1 MASTL
6 DLDDRLVPNSDVKMA
21 EGTDLALFDLRLVH
35 DHFDRALLQDD
46 DVDLKAYLDAYNE
59 LYKFFQLMGS
69 VFGFVSS
76 DLKQKIDI
84 LIALMDKDDQN
95 YTTVRSM
102 IQYEKK
108 NKMLDKDDSNNGAR
122 TLLRLHRGLDFIREF
137 LRQLGDLSDSD
148 KTSSCC
154 QDAYNRT
161 LAKHHPWVI
170 RKAAIVAMYTLPTRE
185 LLLKKVCGVHVQ
197 RNVDVLP
204 KMLEVTADIFAR
216 THNLYE
222 VHQLHTLP

>member
-1 MASTL
+1 
-6 DLDDRLVPNSDVKMA
+6 MA
-21 EGTDLALFDLRLVH
+21 EGSELMFFDLRLVH
-35 DHFDRALLQDD
+35 DHFDRALVQED

-59 LYKFFQLMGS
+59 LYKFFQLMGT

-76 DLKQKIDI
+76 DLKQKIEI
-84 LIALMDKDDQN
+84 LIELVNKDEQN
-95 YTTVRSM
+95 YTTVKSM
-102 IQYEKK
+102 IEYEKES
-108 NKMLDKDDSNNGAR
+108 NMLDKGDHTNGAR

-137 LRQLGDLSDSD
+137 LRQLGDLSDCD

-154 QDAYNRT
+154 QDAYNKT

-170 RKAAIVAMYTLPTRE
+170 RKAAIVAMYTMPSRE
-185 LLLKKVCGVHVQ
+185 LLFKKVCGANVQ

-204 KMLEVTADIFAR
+204 KMLEVTADVFNR

-222 VHQLHTLP
+222 IHELHNLP

>member
-1 MASTL
+1 MELTF
-6 DLDDRLVPNSDVKMA
+6 
-21 EGTDLALFDLRLVH
+21 FDLRLVH
-35 DHFDRALLQDD
+35 DHFDRALVQEDD
-46 DVDLKAYLDAYNE
+46 IDLKAYLDAYNE

-76 DLKQKIDI
+76 DLKQKIEV
-84 LIALMDKDDQN
+84 LVELVGKDELN
-95 YTTVRSM
+95 YITIKSM
-102 IQYEKK
+102 ITYEKE
-108 NKMLDKDDSNNGAR
+108 NNILDKGNHTNGAR

-137 LRQLGDLSDSD
+137 LRQLSELSDSD

-154 QDAYNRT
+154 QEAYNKT

-170 RKAAIVAMYTLPTRE
+170 RKAAVVAMYTMPTRE
-185 LLLKKVCGVHVQ
+185 LLLKKVCGAHVQ

-204 KMLEVTADIFAR
+204 KMLEVTADVFNR

-222 VHQLHTLP
+222 IHQLHALP

>member
-1 MASTL
+1 
-6 DLDDRLVPNSDVKMA
+6 MA
-21 EGTDLALFDLRLVH
+21 EGSELMYFDLRLVH

-46 DVDLKAYLDAYNE
+46 DIDLKAYLDAYNE

-76 DLKQKIDI
+76 DLKEKIQI
-84 LIALMDKDDQN
+84 LNDLMNKDDQN
-95 YTTVRSM
+95 YTTIKSM
-102 IQYEKK
+102 IQYEKE
-108 NKMLDKDDSNNGAR
+108 NKILDKGDCTNGAR

-137 LRQLGDLSDSD
+137 LRQLGELSDSD

-154 QDAYNRT
+154 QDAYNKT

-170 RKAAIVAMYTLPTRE
+170 RKAAIVAMYTMPTRE
-185 LLLKKVCGVHVQ
+185 LLFKKVCGIDVQ

-204 KMLEVTADIFAR
+204 KMLEVTADVFNR
-216 THNLYE
+216 THNLYD
-222 VHQLHTLP
+222 VHQLHSLP

>member
-1 MASTL
+1 
-6 DLDDRLVPNSDVKMA
+6 MA
-21 EGTDLALFDLRLVH
+21 EGTELAFFDLRLVH

-46 DVDLKAYLDAYNE
+46 DIDLKAYLDAYNE

-76 DLKQKIDI
+76 DLKQKIEV
-84 LIALMDKDDQN
+84 LIELMNKDDQN
-95 YTTVRSM
+95 YTTVKSM
-102 IQYEKK
+102 IEYEKE
-108 NKMLDKDDSNNGAR
+108 NKLLEKADHTNGAR

-154 QDAYNRT
+154 QDAYNKT

-170 RKAAIVAMYTLPTRE
+170 RKAAVVAMYTMPTRE
-185 LLLKKVCGVHVQ
+185 LLFKKVCGANVQ

-204 KMLEVTADIFAR
+204 KMLEVTADVFNR
-216 THNLYE
+216 THYLYDIYE
-222 VHQLHTLP
+222 VHSLP

>member
-1 MASTL
+1 
-6 DLDDRLVPNSDVKMA
+6 MA
-21 EGTDLALFDLRLVH
+21 EGLELNFFDLRLVH

-46 DVDLKAYLDAYNE
+46 DIDLKAYLDAYNE

-69 VFGFVSS
+69 VFSFVST
-76 DLKQKIDI
+76 DLKQKIEI
-84 LIALMDKDDQN
+84 LIELVSKDNQN
-95 YTTVRSM
+95 YTTVKSM
-102 IQYEKK
+102 IIYEKE
-108 NKMLDKDDSNNGAR
+108 NNILGNGDYTNGAR

-137 LRQLGDLSDSD
+137 LRRLCDLSDTE

-154 QDAYNRT
+154 QDAYNKT

-170 RKAAIVAMYTLPTRE
+170 RKAAVVAMYTMPTRE
-185 LLLKKVCGVHVQ
+185 LLFKKVCGADVQ

-204 KMLEVTADIFAR
+204 KMLEVTADVFNR

-222 VHQLHTLP
+222 IHELHTLP

>member
-1 MASTL
+1 
-6 DLDDRLVPNSDVKMA
+6 MA
-21 EGTDLALFDLRLVH
+21 EDSELAFFDLRLVH

-76 DLKQKIDI
+76 DLKQKIEI
-84 LIALMDKDDQN
+84 LIELIGKNDQN
-95 YTTVRSM
+95 YTSVKSM
-102 IQYEKK
+102 IEYEKE
-108 NKMLDKDDSNNGAR
+108 NKLLEKRDYVNGAR

-154 QDAYNRT
+154 QDAYNKT
-161 LAKHHPWVI
+161 LAQHHPWVI
-170 RKAAIVAMYTLPTRE
+170 RKAAVVAMYTMPTRE
-185 LLLKKVCGVHVQ
+185 LLFKKVCGAYVQ
-197 RNVDVLP
+197 RNVEVLP
-204 KMLEVTADIFAR
+204 KMLEVTADVFNR

-222 VHQLHTLP
+222 VHQLHSLP

>member
-1 MASTL
+1 MY
-6 DLDDRLVPNSDVKMA
+6 
-21 EGTDLALFDLRLVH
+21 FDLRLVH
-35 DHFDRALLQDD
+35 DHFDRALVQDD
-46 DVDLKAYLDAYNE
+46 DIDLKAYLDAYNE

-76 DLKQKIDI
+76 DLKQKIEI
-84 LIALMDKDDQN
+84 LIDLINKNDQN
-95 YTTVRSM
+95 YGTIKTM
-102 IQYEKK
+102 IEYEKE
-108 NKMLDKDDSNNGAR
+108 NKILDKGDYSNGAR

-154 QDAYNRT
+154 QDAYNKT

-170 RKAAIVAMYTLPTRE
+170 RKAAVVAMYTMPTRE
-185 LLLKKVCGVHVQ
+185 LLFKKVCGSDVQ

-204 KMLEVTADIFAR
+204 KMLEVTADVFNR

-222 VHQLHTLP
+222 IHQLHSLP